1 MIGNGGALVVLSL
14 VGLTGLVIAI
24 SNPAAVPIRP
34 PDHRLLIRSVAA
46 LLTACVVAILSGWV
60 PAALVTGGAVWFVSR
75 RSRSDTADSDLAAG
89 DALATWIELVRDL
102 LLAGEQ
108 PIGAIVS
115 SVRTCPESLRPVVR
129 RLAAGLG
136 RNDLEAVLREFA
148 DDLNDPIGDLV
159 AVGLLISLRRGART
173 SAVLGSLADQVRFQ
187 SERRRLVEA
196 ERAPARREVSILV
209 AIMTSLIAAL
219 LLAGRNSYL
228 DAYDSPEGQLLLVV
242 AIAVFA
248 GLIRRASSLSVFPRP
263 ARFLR
268 GAT

>member
-1 MIGNGGALVVLSL
+1 
-14 VGLTGLVIAI
+14 
-24 SNPAAVPIRP
+24 
-34 PDHRLLIRSVAA
+34 
-46 LLTACVVAILSGWV
+46 
-60 PAALVTGGAVWFVSR
+60 
-75 RSRSDTADSDLAAG
+75 
-89 DALATWIELVRDL
+89 
-102 LLAGEQ
+102 
-108 PIGAIVS
+108 
-115 SVRTCPESLRPVVR
+115 
-129 RLAAGLG
+129 
-136 RNDLEAVLREFA
+136 VLREFA